1 MTARER
7 ILKSADKLFG
17 TVGFESAS
25 TREIAQM
32 SGINK
37 ALIHYHFKNKE
48 ALFDAVLDSY
58 YDRLW
63 KTLQTALEK
72 PLPFRERF
80 KHLVEVYIDF
90 LAQNMNFAKMV
101 QRESAG
107 GRHIGKIRE
116 RMKPIFRAGREIIER
131 EFPITKRGEFSAER
145 LLTSFYGMIVTYFT
159 YSGVLEHLTGKKV
172 LSTEELRKQKNHIMS
187 LLDIVIDKIE
197 RKSGKKERN
206 KRPQMRNKGL

>member
-1 MTARER
+1 MTAREK

-17 TVGFESAS
+17 AVGFESAS
-25 TREIAQM
+25 TREIAEL

-48 ALFDAVLDSY
+48 ALFEAVLDSY

-63 KTLQTALEK
+63 ETLRSVLEK

-80 KHLVEVYIDF
+80 KYLIEVYVDF
-90 LAQNMNFAKMV
+90 LAQNINFAKMV

-107 GRHIGKIRE
+107 GNHIGKIRE
-116 RMKPIFRAGREIIER
+116 RMKPIFWAGIEIIEK
-131 EFPITKRGEFSAER
+131 EYPAAKKGDFSAER

-159 YSGVLEHLTGKKV
+159 YSGVLEHLTDKDP
-172 LSTEELRKQKNHIMS
+172 LSRSELKKQKEHIKRM
-187 LLDIVIDKIE
+187 LDIVIDEIE
-197 RKSGKKERN
+197 RESKKRN
-206 KRPQMRNKGL
+206 KVFRERISKR

>member
-1 MTARER
+1 M
-7 ILKSADKLFG
+7 KSADKLFG

-63 KTLQTALEK
+63 KTLRGALEK

-80 KHLVEVYIDF
+80 KNLIEVYIDF
-90 LAQNMNFAKMV
+90 LAQNINFAKMV

-107 GRHIGKIRE
+107 GAHIGKIKE
-116 RMKPIFRAGREIIER
+116 RMEPIFRAGMEIIER
-131 EFPITKRGEFSAER
+131 EYPVTKKGGFSAER

-159 YSGVLEHLTGKKV
+159 YGEVLRHLTGKNP
-172 LSTEELRKQKNHIMS
+172 LSQEELKKQKEHITRM
-187 LLDIVIDKIE
+187 LDIVIEEVEK
-197 RKSGKKERN
+197 KSGRKTQRETRREKKGR
-206 KRPQMRNKGL
+206 Q